1 MKRIIAICVA
11 ALFATAPAMS
21 AFAGDAPASYTQQT
35 KKDIRTVIFATN
47 MRCGSCV
54 KKVKENL
61 SFAKGVKALDVSLEK
76 QQITVTY
83 DAAKT
88 SVEELAKIVNEL
100 GYKAEV
106 VK

>member
-1 MKRIIAICVA
+1 MELLIDFM
-11 ALFATAPAMS
+11 LFCI
-21 AFAGDAPASYTQQT
+21 PASLIQKTQ
-35 KKDIRTVIFATN
+35 KDIRTVVFATN
-47 MRCGSCV
+47 MRCGNCV
-54 KKVKENL
+54 KKVEENL

-88 SVEELAKIVNEL
+88 SVEELAKIVNKL

>member
-1 MKRIIAICVA
+1 MERIITICVA
-11 ALFATAPAMS
+11 ALFAAAPAMP
-21 AFAGDAPASYTQQT
+21 AFPGDAPASYIQQT
-35 KKDIRTVIFATN
+35 KKDIRTVVFATN
-47 MRCGSCV
+47 MRCGNCV

-88 SVEELAKIVNEL
+88 SVE
-100 GYKAEV
+100 
-106 VK
+106 